1 VTVTRS
7 LAIVVTAVVAMV
19 GLAAAWLGIAE
30 ARRTGGG
37 SEVVFPAQTIP
48 LAFSHARHLALPSV
62 QCTTCHPAAVT
73 SRSALDNLIPT
84 EQACRACHA
93 IDRSSSPSPSLSPS
107 PSPTGACRACH
118 PAYTPGGAVA
128 RVRIPPPNLK
138 FDHAAHRATDCRTCH
153 GDLRAGGVGLA
164 TRDHLPRMATC
175 LGCHD
180 DRTAPAACT
189 TCHLATVGGRVQT
202 QYREGLLAPAGA
214 LFGDA
219 HGGDFVTRHGA
230 VGTTMASYCASCHAE
245 SFCSDCHQGAVTPL
259 VFHPGN
265 YVLTH
270 AVDARRNAPACDSC
284 HRAQSFCVG
293 CHERSGVGARR
304 SDFVSGDPLRRFHPA
319 GFGAEGGHGREARRN
334 LQSCTSCHRE
344 DFCVQCHS
352 AGAVGAGAPR
362 INPHP
367 PGWRGSARCEA
378 LAKRN
383 RRMCLRCHIGE
394 DEARCD

>member
-1 VTVTRS
+1 VTRAQAITVT
-7 LAIVVTAVVAMV
+7 IVAVVV
-19 GLAAAWLGIAE
+19 VVLAAAGLGLAE
-30 ARRTGGG
+30 ARRTGGA
-37 SEVVFPAQTIP
+37 SEVVFPPQTIP
-48 LAFSHARHLALPSV
+48 LTFSHARHLALPSV
-62 QCTTCHPAAVT
+62 QCTTCHPAALT

-84 EQACRACHA
+84 EAACRGCHA
-93 IDRSSSPSPSLSPS
+93 IDRSPSGAPPPPGT

-118 PAYTPGGAVA
+118 PAYTPGAAVA

-153 GDLRAGGVGLA
+153 GDLLAERVGLA

-180 DRTAPAACT
+180 DRAAPAACT
-189 TCHLATVGGRVQT
+189 TCHLATAGGRVQT
-202 QYREGLLAPAGA
+202 QYQDGLLAPAGA

-259 VFHPGN
+259 AFHPGN
-265 YVLTH
+265 STLTH
-270 AVDARRNAPACDSC
+270 AVDARRNTPACDGC
-284 HRAQSFCVG
+284 HRAQSFCVS

-304 SDFVSGDPLRRFHPA
+304 GDFASDDPVRRFHPP

-334 LQSCTSCHRE
+334 VQSCVSCHRE

-378 LAKRN
+378 LVKRAK
-383 RRMCLRCHIGE
+383 RMCLRCHIGE